1 MSFFLINLSWLLAI
15 IIILKAIHH
24 LTENVREYLN
34 VSMFMFILCFHRSPI
49 IVSTRIISS

>member
-24 LTENVREYLN
+24 LTENVRENLN